1 MMIVMPCSFS
11 RKRMVRMS
19 STSALDRPAMASS
32 EMSSFGR
39 AAMARAS
46 SSLRISICVSPAG
59 RRCAFASSP
68 MVFKIS
74 PASALPSAPARPDPA
89 YSSGMPRFSSTVMLV
104 KGLGIWKLRAMPSRV
119 RWCGGSAV
127 ISRPSKRIGA
137 AVDRQ
142 HAGDAVDE
150 RRLAGAVR
158 ADEAEALAGLD
169 RQGHAVQRR
178 EAAEA
183 LDEPLHLEQRG
194 GHRVSGPA
202 GAAPGPGSPRARGR
216 RRRPARRRR

>member
-1 MMIVMPCSFS
+1 
-11 RKRMVRMS
+11 MS
-19 STSALDRPAMASS
+19 STSVLDSPAMASS

-68 MVFKIS
+68 MVCKIS

-104 KGLGIWKLRAMPSRV
+104 KGLGIWKVRTMPSRV

-127 ISRPSKRIGA
+127 ISRPSKRMAPPLTGSTPETQLMSVVLPDPFGPMRPKRSPA
-137 AVDRQ
+137 LTDKVTPFSAVKPPK
-142 HAGDAVDE
+142 
-150 RRLAGAVR
+150 RLTSPCTSSSAGAK
-158 ADEAEALAGLD
+158 LSGL
-169 RQGHAVQRR
+169 
-178 EAAEA
+178 
-183 LDEPLHLEQRG
+183 
-194 GHRVSGPA
+194 A
-202 GAAPGPGSPRARGR
+202 GAAPGPGSPRAPGR
-216 RRRPARRRR
+216 RRRRARRPR